1 MYIVFFI
8 ATLPGSQKHPQLL
21 VLSFSWQLIYSWVWT
36 RWAKTRVNF
45 SPTIAPPAVKSPF
58 SALRSTSCYLAGH
71 LSVKKSHRVQ
81 PCWQFPPE
89 SFPHPLGWRDMW
101 LGGCWQ
107 PPSVPCAFGLVLPL
121 CLACVFLSI
130 PSSRGWARA
139 KESSSE
145 RRSGCAQGPA
155 NTLPSLGWAG
165 LGSAWAPGIQKG
177 RDGRGQIPE
186 RKLSHLLVRL
196 PACCH
201 GNPSHFHE

>member
-1 MYIVFFI
+1 M
-8 ATLPGSQKHPQLL
+8 
-21 VLSFSWQLIYSWVWT
+21 
-36 RWAKTRVNF
+36 
-45 SPTIAPPAVKSPF
+45 
-58 SALRSTSCYLAGH
+58 
-71 LSVKKSHRVQ
+71 
-81 PCWQFPPE
+81 
-89 SFPHPLGWRDMW
+89 
-101 LGGCWQ
+101 
-107 PPSVPCAFGLVLPL
+107 PCAFGLVLPL

-165 LGSAWAPGIQKG
+165 LGSAWAPRIQKG

-201 GNPSHFHE
+201 GNPSHFLLKDPLRCRIQSTPSGRPHPPWWEVTTRAGQRSGSWGAEAASESACTIPLRPWLQVTRGMITSPCSCLPTSSPVEMTEGHLTITTLSLSTTR